1 MHIIYNVYLFLQIV
15 WLFVQ
20 FKKKLLYLYLLY
32 LCINPNLIT
41 NVNEQ
46 YLK

>member
-1 MHIIYNVYLFLQIV
+1 MYICFCKLFDYS
-15 WLFVQ
+15 FNS
-20 FKKKLLYLYLLY
+20 KKLLYLYLLY